1 MTAMRSFAM
10 LIDCLL
16 MCQAFTNAQPG
27 MGQESS
33 ETKVFPVEPNC
44 VMATA
49 PAKVFWGD
57 DVRVTNAGV
66 YSRSVGQ
73 LRCVADTL
81 GGIYVAVNEVYEDT
95 LSLIMVYRS
104 TDDGQTW
111 DQINGF
117 RFAGVPVASFDMCI
131 ADSSAGR
138 WLLGFAI
145 VTKREAS
152 SKYENGGTLY
162 WGSMLS
168 DGSHWQYKSIASMTT
183 SRRYRQASICTNA
196 GGAGVA
202 STRFF
207 IAAVQV
213 SRDSGVG
220 VGVYVNSSSD
230 WGHTWAD
237 PDTSIRGEYIA
248 HPDIVVDWG
257 TTPDSL
263 CIAYQHWIDS
273 QNRSQIFVA
282 RNTQSYSSAWG
293 KMQLLSPTDDDVPCL
308 EVNQLN
314 GDMIVT
320 YHRMTYNE
328 YFVSLWDLMYCYSGN
343 QFRSYAR
350 DSIATTPSD
359 EMYCSLSWSHVGSI
373 YYWRVAYDS
382 RVGFR
387 DTVYAKSLVGRI
399 DGFHDSKPTRV
410 SQFGVSYDLP
420 PAATSFRESGGTHSR
435 MCCIYVDESKQNV
448 YFDAASLTLDVPQSD
463 GVPTA
468 CTLEQNWP
476 NPFNP
481 VTSIGYSVGEP
492 GSRQQAV
499 GNRVVKLAVFDLLG
513 REVAVL
519 VDEQKQPGEYT
530 ATWDATGMPSG
541 VYFYRLIAAGATE
554 TKKMLLLR

>member
-1 MTAMRSFAM
+1 
-10 LIDCLL
+10 
-16 MCQAFTNAQPG
+16 
-27 MGQESS
+27 
-33 ETKVFPVEPNC
+33 
-44 VMATA
+44 
-49 PAKVFWGD
+49 
-57 DVRVTNAGV
+57 
-66 YSRSVGQ
+66 
-73 LRCVADTL
+73 
-81 GGIYVAVNEVYEDT
+81 
-95 LSLIMVYRS
+95 
-104 TDDGQTW
+104 
-111 DQINGF
+111 
-117 RFAGVPVASFDMCI
+117 
-131 ADSSAGR
+131 
-138 WLLGFAI
+138 
-145 VTKREAS
+145 
-152 SKYENGGTLY
+152 
-162 WGSMLS
+162 
-168 DGSHWQYKSIASMTT
+168 
-183 SRRYRQASICTNA
+183 
-196 GGAGVA
+196 
-202 STRFF
+202 
-207 IAAVQV
+207 
-213 SRDSGVG
+213 
-220 VGVYVNSSSD
+220 
-230 WGHTWAD
+230 
-237 PDTSIRGEYIA
+237 
-248 HPDIVVDWG
+248 
-257 TTPDSL
+257 
-263 CIAYQHWIDS
+263 
-273 QNRSQIFVA
+273 
-282 RNTQSYSSAWG
+282 
-293 KMQLLSPTDDDVPCL
+293 MQLLSPTDDDVPCL

-328 YFVSLWDLMYCYSGN
+328 YLVSLRDLMYCYSGN

-468 CTLEQNWP
+468 CTLQQNWP

-481 VTSIGYSVGEP
+481 TTTIRFTIAGVVAPSGAILSGAEGPAASG
-492 GSRQQAV
+492 QQSAV
-499 GNRVVKLAVFDLLG
+499 SNVKLAVYDLLG

-541 VYFYRLIAAGATE
+541 VYFYRLTVGEACDTR
-554 TKKMLLLR
+554 KMLLLR